1 MQLVERPLRSVQR
14 DEQPVRNRPGGP
26 GGRAVER
33 RLFPVAHR
41 RRARPRVRYG
51 HVLGHRRHVPG
62 HHHDDH
68 HHDHD
73 RAPHDQHAGHDH
85 HHDQH
90 ADHDQHDRGGAVD
103 IHDAASR
110 DLRAPHRH
118 AGELPTSQ
126 GHTVHPCD
134 VPRRHLRRPRSAPPG
149 RRAAGPRRLGR
160 AGLLHDP
167 GGGLA
172 EALPAH
178 LRLLRPEP
186 HALPADQMLELRGAE
201 ERAASH
207 DHHRRRGASRQPA
220 AVAARHHGERG
231 RPMRGGTTH
240 PATEGRGPGGV
251 PMTRLLGILAVL
263 LALVGPA
270 GAQGLRHVF
279 RTAPALV
286 GLPGLATSGPYQNA
300 ADMILEQA
308 IRNLP
313 LYPAASSAYTF
324 RWDATQGIL
333 VRADD
338 TVSAWPYTERGQ
350 TLGEGLLNV
359 GVTWGYFDV
368 DSVDGQDLG
377 HDPFPVSV
385 CCGSKIRYQALT
397 DLLYTVG
404 TFNITYGLLDDLDL
418 NIAIPIVT
426 LDMGLDVTRQDIPGG
441 PVRRATVTDQNAG
454 NISDM
459 LLRAKYRV
467 FETSGDLGS
476 AVGAGGVRVRL
487 PSGNA
492 RQGLGTGY
500 GEIGPYVALTTSL
513 AGGWVDSD

>member
-1 MQLVERPLRSVQR
+1 MKQWCAALGVLV
-14 DEQPVRNRPGGP
+14 
-26 GGRAVER
+26 
-33 RLFPVAHR
+33 
-41 RRARPRVRYG
+41 
-51 HVLGHRRHVPG
+51 
-62 HHHDDH
+62 
-68 HHDHD
+68 
-73 RAPHDQHAGHDH
+73 
-85 HHDQH
+85 
-90 ADHDQHDRGGAVD
+90 
-103 IHDAASR
+103 
-110 DLRAPHRH
+110 
-118 AGELPTSQ
+118 
-126 GHTVHPCD
+126 
-134 VPRRHLRRPRSAPPG
+134 
-149 RRAAGPRRLGR
+149 
-160 AGLLHDP
+160 
-167 GGGLA
+167 
-172 EALPAH
+172 
-178 LRLLRPEP
+178 
-186 HALPADQMLELRGAE
+186 
-201 ERAASH
+201 
-207 DHHRRRGASRQPA
+207 
-220 AVAARHHGERG
+220 
-231 RPMRGGTTH
+231 
-240 PATEGRGPGGV
+240 
-251 PMTRLLGILAVL
+251 
-263 LALVGPA
+263 ALVGSA

-286 GLPGLATSGPYQNA
+286 GLPGLAASGPYQNA

-350 TLGEGLLNV
+350 TLGEGLLNI

-368 DSVDGQDLG
+368 DSVNGHDLG

-397 DLLYTVG
+397 DLLYTVT

-426 LDMGLDVTRQDIPGG
+426 LDMDMDVTRQDLARG
-441 PVRRATVTDQNAG
+441 PIRRATADQNAG

-459 LLRAKYRV
+459 LLRAKYRL

-513 AGGWVDSD
+513 AGGWLDSDWDAGVDAGIGNLRWSSAHYSWELDFHAPRGEDWWSRLALMTSVLGRSEFTSLREATSISGPHLTPVGRFNEPYLGLDANRNTYIDATFGVRVDVWQSEAVSLGVFKALNSAGVRPDGWSPVATIEGTF

>member
-1 MQLVERPLRSVQR
+1 
-14 DEQPVRNRPGGP
+14 
-26 GGRAVER
+26 
-33 RLFPVAHR
+33 
-41 RRARPRVRYG
+41 
-51 HVLGHRRHVPG
+51 
-62 HHHDDH
+62 
-68 HHDHD
+68 
-73 RAPHDQHAGHDH
+73 
-85 HHDQH
+85 
-90 ADHDQHDRGGAVD
+90 
-103 IHDAASR
+103 
-110 DLRAPHRH
+110 
-118 AGELPTSQ
+118 
-126 GHTVHPCD
+126 
-134 VPRRHLRRPRSAPPG
+134 
-149 RRAAGPRRLGR
+149 
-160 AGLLHDP
+160 
-167 GGGLA
+167 
-172 EALPAH
+172 
-178 LRLLRPEP
+178 
-186 HALPADQMLELRGAE
+186 
-201 ERAASH
+201 
-207 DHHRRRGASRQPA
+207 
-220 AVAARHHGERG
+220 
-231 RPMRGGTTH
+231 
-240 PATEGRGPGGV
+240 
-251 PMTRLLGILAVL
+251 MTRLLGMLAVL
-263 LALVGPA
+263 LALAGPA
-270 GAQGLRHVF
+270 GAQGVRQVY

-286 GLPGLATSGPYQNA
+286 GLPGLAASGPYQNA

-350 TLGEGLLNV
+350 TLGEGLLNI

-368 DSVDGQDLG
+368 DSVNGHDLG

-397 DLLYTVG
+397 DLLYTVT

-426 LDMGLDVTRQDIPGG
+426 LDMDTDVTRQDLSGG
-441 PVRRATVTDQNAG
+441 PIRRATADQNAG

-459 LLRAKYRV
+459 LLRAKYRL

-513 AGGWVDSD
+513 VGGWLDSDWDAGVDAGIGNLRWSSAHYSWELDFHAPRGEDWWSRFALMTSVLGRSEFTSLREATSISGPHVTPFGSGCCGRVNEPYLGLTADRNTYVDATFGVRVDVWQSVAVSLGVFKALNSVGVRPDGWSPVATIEGTF

>member
-1 MQLVERPLRSVQR
+1 
-14 DEQPVRNRPGGP
+14 
-26 GGRAVER
+26 
-33 RLFPVAHR
+33 
-41 RRARPRVRYG
+41 
-51 HVLGHRRHVPG
+51 
-62 HHHDDH
+62 
-68 HHDHD
+68 
-73 RAPHDQHAGHDH
+73 
-85 HHDQH
+85 
-90 ADHDQHDRGGAVD
+90 
-103 IHDAASR
+103 
-110 DLRAPHRH
+110 
-118 AGELPTSQ
+118 
-126 GHTVHPCD
+126 
-134 VPRRHLRRPRSAPPG
+134 
-149 RRAAGPRRLGR
+149 
-160 AGLLHDP
+160 
-167 GGGLA
+167 
-172 EALPAH
+172 
-178 LRLLRPEP
+178 
-186 HALPADQMLELRGAE
+186 
-201 ERAASH
+201 
-207 DHHRRRGASRQPA
+207 
-220 AVAARHHGERG
+220 
-231 RPMRGGTTH
+231 
-240 PATEGRGPGGV
+240 
-251 PMTRLLGILAVL
+251 MTRLLGILAVL

-286 GLPGLATSGPYQNA
+286 GLPGLAASGPYQNA

-324 RWDATQGIL
+324 RWDETQGSL

-350 TLGEGLLNV
+350 TLGEGLLNI

-368 DSVDGQDLG
+368 DSVNGHDLG

-397 DLLYTVG
+397 DLLYTVT

-426 LDMGLDVTRQDIPGG
+426 LDMDMDVTRQDLARG
-441 PVRRATVTDQNAG
+441 PIRRATADQNAG

-459 LLRAKYRV
+459 LLRAKYRL

-513 AGGWVDSD
+513 VGGWVDSDWDAGVDAGIGNLRWSSAHYSWELDFHAPRGEDWWSRLALMTSVLGRSEFTSLRQATSISGPHVTPAGRFSEPYLGLDANRNTYIDATFGVRVEVWRSVAVSLGVFKALNSVGVRPDGWSPVGTIEGTF

>member
-1 MQLVERPLRSVQR
+1 
-14 DEQPVRNRPGGP
+14 
-26 GGRAVER
+26 
-33 RLFPVAHR
+33 
-41 RRARPRVRYG
+41 
-51 HVLGHRRHVPG
+51 
-62 HHHDDH
+62 
-68 HHDHD
+68 
-73 RAPHDQHAGHDH
+73 
-85 HHDQH
+85 
-90 ADHDQHDRGGAVD
+90 
-103 IHDAASR
+103 
-110 DLRAPHRH
+110 
-118 AGELPTSQ
+118 
-126 GHTVHPCD
+126 
-134 VPRRHLRRPRSAPPG
+134 
-149 RRAAGPRRLGR
+149 
-160 AGLLHDP
+160 
-167 GGGLA
+167 
-172 EALPAH
+172 
-178 LRLLRPEP
+178 
-186 HALPADQMLELRGAE
+186 
-201 ERAASH
+201 
-207 DHHRRRGASRQPA
+207 
-220 AVAARHHGERG
+220 
-231 RPMRGGTTH
+231 
-240 PATEGRGPGGV
+240 
-251 PMTRLLGILAVL
+251 MTRLLGILAVL

-286 GLPGLATSGPYQNA
+286 GLPGLAASGPYQNA

-324 RWDATQGIL
+324 RWDETQGSL

-350 TLGEGLLNV
+350 TLGEGLLNI

-368 DSVDGQDLG
+368 DNVNGHDLG

-397 DLLYTVG
+397 DLLYTVT

-426 LDMGLDVTRQDIPGG
+426 LDMDMDVTRQDLARG
-441 PVRRATVTDQNAG
+441 PIRRATADQNAG

-459 LLRAKYRV
+459 LLRAKYRL

-500 GEIGPYVALTTSL
+500 GEIGPYVALTASFV
-513 AGGWVDSD
+513 GWVDSDWDAGVDAGIGNLRWSSAHYSWELDFHAPRGEDWWSRLALMTSVLGRSEFTSLRAATSISGPHVTPIGRFNEPYLGLDANRNTYIDATFGVRVEVWRSVAVSLGVFKALNSAGVRPDGWSPVATIEGTF